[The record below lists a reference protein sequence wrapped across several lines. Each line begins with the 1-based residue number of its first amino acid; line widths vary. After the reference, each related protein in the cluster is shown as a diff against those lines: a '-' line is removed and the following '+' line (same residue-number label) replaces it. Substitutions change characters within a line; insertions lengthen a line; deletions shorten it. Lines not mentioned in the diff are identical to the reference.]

1 MFTITIK
8 ITMQIS
14 VKIKSFYALV
24 KSKQRST
31 PEKFL
36 CKRQKKKKKRSSYWV
51 LNKAFI
57 HNSEP
62 FSSY

>member
-14 VKIKSFYALV
+14 VKTKSFYVLM
-24 KSKQRST
+24 KSKQRSA
-31 PEKFL
+31 PEKLL
-36 CKRQKKKKKRSSYWV
+36 CKRKKKKKSYWI

-57 HNSEP
+57 HSK
-62 FSSY
+62 FRTIL